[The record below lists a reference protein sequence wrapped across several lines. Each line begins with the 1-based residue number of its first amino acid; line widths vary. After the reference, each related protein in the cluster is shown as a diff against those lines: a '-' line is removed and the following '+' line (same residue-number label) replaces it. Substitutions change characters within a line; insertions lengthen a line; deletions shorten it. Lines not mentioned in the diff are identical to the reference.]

1 MSIEQW
7 EAFLAT
13 VERELTDREIDY
25 RLEQGTVWAVWVG
38 DEPSPLLLLNLAQK
52 CAAAPA
58 DELAGIISEHFDVL
72 LRIQDEQELFHRLC
86 NDLAAARPLL
96 KLRVYPRDSME
107 SDRSDYLVR
116 DVTDDLVAV
125 LCFDLPNNVV
135 TVPISA
141 VSAWVAAGA
150 TNVDDLWFTALAN
163 VRQTERGAVET
174 VDIDN
179 VPLTAMTGESFFT
192 ATQLLL
198 IGDFADTDNDLGVVA
213 AVPNRHTLLWH
224 ALGATGM
231 NDLIA
236 AMLPIVTVMHANGP
250 GSVSPNL
257 YWCRRGTIVTLPI
270 AESADSY
277 EFMPPIEFEEDVMDA
292 LARRAKMN

>member
-7 EAFLAT
+7 EAFVAT

-38 DEPSPLLLLNLAQK
+38 EEPSPLLLLNLAQK

-58 DELAGIISEHFDVL
+58 DELARLIKEHFDVL

-86 NDLAAARPLL
+86 NDLAEARPLL
-96 KLRVYPRDSME
+96 KLRLYPREAMAT
-107 SDRSDYLVR
+107 DRSDYFVR
-116 DVTDDLVAV
+116 DITDDLVAV
-125 LCFDLPNNVV
+125 LCFDLPHNVV
-135 TVPISA
+135 TVPIGA

-150 TNVDDLWFTALAN
+150 TNLDDLWFFALAN

-198 IGDFADTDNDLGVVA
+198 MGDFADTDNDLGVVA
-213 AVPNRHTLLWH
+213 AVPNRTPCC
-224 ALGATGM
+224 GM
-231 NDLIA
+231 RW
-236 AMLPIVTVMHANGP
+236 GP
-250 GSVSPNL
+250 RP
-257 YWCRRGTIVTLPI
+257 
-270 AESADSY
+270 
-277 EFMPPIEFEEDVMDA
+277 
-292 LARRAKMN
+292 